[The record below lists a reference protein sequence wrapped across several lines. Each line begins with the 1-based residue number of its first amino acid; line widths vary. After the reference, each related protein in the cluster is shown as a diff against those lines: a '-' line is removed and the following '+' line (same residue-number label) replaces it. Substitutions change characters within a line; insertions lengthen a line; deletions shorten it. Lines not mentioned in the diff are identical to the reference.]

1 MSDRAAQTPA
11 GPRLR
16 GLRPLGV
23 RRPQRRRARRLSAVG
38 AGLGA
43 VLLLTA
49 CGPQDAE
56 GPSQEPTGE
65 PVIVGAGPTEQT
77 EAVAQVWLLQL
88 EQAGIPAEIRDLDGG
103 RAAYLEALRTH
114 ELDLYPDTTGE
125 LYLELRDDQ
134 QPGSAGTASAG
145 TGSAAATAA
154 PTGASGSADPSAS
167 ASPSSGAEDT
177 GLVDSLAALLG
188 QDTVRVTDEAVEEA
202 ILEELPEGTT
212 ILPGIAA
219 QSSRALA
226 VTAATAAQLPGGSIE
241 DLTESCPELAVGAIG
256 GEQQEPVTTAALSEA
271 YGCEPR
277 AIRSYATQEEAVQ
290 ALLEDEV
297 QVASIRTT
305 SPAISDH
312 ALTVLEDPQDALVPE
327 RMVPV
332 IDEGLPQPAR
342 DAVQEISG
350 EIDTEALVL
359 MTRMTTSST
368 PYTPF
373 EAAEYWWE
381 DARDESP

>member
-1 MSDRAAQTPA
+1 M
-11 GPRLR
+11 
-16 GLRPLGV
+16 
-23 RRPQRRRARRLSAVG
+23 
-38 AGLGA
+38 
-43 VLLLTA
+43 LLLTA

-65 PVIVGAGPTEQT
+65 PVIVGAGPTAQT

-103 RAAYLEALRTH
+103 REAYLEALRTH

-134 QPGSAGTASAG
+134 QLGSAGTASAG
-145 TGSAAATAA
+145 TGRASATAA
-154 PTGASGSADPSAS
+154 PTG

-332 IDEGLPQPAR
+332 IDDRLPQAAR